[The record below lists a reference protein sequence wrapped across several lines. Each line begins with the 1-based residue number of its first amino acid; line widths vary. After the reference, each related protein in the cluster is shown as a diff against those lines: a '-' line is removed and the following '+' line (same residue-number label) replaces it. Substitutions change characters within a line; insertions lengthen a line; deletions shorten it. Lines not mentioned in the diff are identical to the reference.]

1 MATCNSPIIPRK
13 DMRKNHMKTRKNAA
27 DKIAEKAVASP
38 AFQQS
43 WQVHMKAFGPLLESA
58 FTDNA
63 PARVHLC
70 NALNHLSR
78 RDVRR
83 ADELLDQ
90 ITSVAET
97 DADRAA
103 VCFFRGLS
111 FETVGNSNLAT
122 KCYRSTV
129 AYNDRFYLPY
139 FKLARAAH
147 VAAAFDEAAE
157 HYRNA
162 IRCLMHSGAN
172 EQTRAQIAAL
182 RTNLASALTMMH
194 DYEAAAAELASAKG
208 ELPEQPGREAT
219 EAILAA
225 AMGERYRV
233 ETLIRTLFA
242 TVPQAVPETRRM
254 TDEILVGEHPH
265 FSPVTVDPAALDA
278 FWTWCASVE
287 MTVKGLLDMGDVEGV
302 KRLIGE
308 RLAPLS
314 PYCKRSVKL
323 ELIPE
328 GDPNWTLRLGD
339 YYMVALRTLY
349 EELIARRPDGVLPML
364 SWEIGH

>member
-1 MATCNSPIIPRK
+1 
-13 DMRKNHMKTRKNAA
+13 MKKKKNAA
-27 DKIAEKAVASP
+27 DRIAEKAFASP

-43 WQVHMKAFGPLLESA
+43 WQVHMKAFGPLLEAA
-58 FTDNA
+58 FANNA

-90 ITSVAET
+90 IAAAVET

-111 FETVGNSNLAT
+111 FEAVGNSDLAT
-122 KCYRSTV
+122 KCYHSTV

-139 FKLARAAH
+139 YKLARAAH
-147 VAAAFDEAAE
+147 VAAAFDEAAD

-162 IRCLMHSGAN
+162 IRCLLHSEAN
-172 EQTRAQIAAL
+172 EQARAQIAAI
-182 RTNLASALTMMH
+182 RTNLASMLTMMH
-194 DYEAAAAELASAKG
+194 DYESASVELATAKV

-225 AMGERYRV
+225 AMGDRYRV
-233 ETLIRTLFA
+233 EILIRALFEN
-242 TVPQAVPETRRM
+242 VPQAVPETRRM

-265 FSPVTVDPAALDA
+265 FSPVATDPADLDA
-278 FWTWCASVE
+278 FWQWCASVE
-287 MTVKGLLDMGDVEGV
+287 STVQFLFQKGDTESVRKLLA
-302 KRLIGE
+302 E
-308 RLAPLS
+308 RLSPLA
-314 PYCKRSVKL
+314 PYCKRPVKL

-328 GDPNWTLRLGD
+328 GDPQWTLRLGD
-339 YYMVALRTLY
+339 YYMVALGTLY
-349 EELIARRPDGVLPML
+349 QDLIARRPAGILPAL
-364 SWEIGH
+364 TLEIGH